1 MRIIHIIALL
11 LITALLNTAAGI
23 ANVSEQGAKARLESV
38 QTQIRKLRSKRAK
51 TKGES
56 AALQA
61 ELARME
67 SKIGRI
73 NRQIV
78 LANREQSRL
87 NEKEQLLEQRKDNL
101 QTELDKQKVVLGE
114 QLRAAYAMGRQ
125 QKIKLLL
132 NQQEPSSIGRTLMYF
147 DYLNKN
153 RSDQISQLQLTL
165 AELLHLEREISE
177 NRLELSRLHNEL
189 QVSRRKLEDTRKDR
203 RKTLHALRQELQS
216 QGEKLTN
223 LLVDEQELQQVIK
236 EIQLALADI
245 PKSGNGNSPFKE
257 LKGKLSWP
265 TLNPVGHNQSR
276 RHGTAR
282 GQLKWHG
289 VLIDAKT
296 NQSVHAVSRG
306 RVAFADW
313 MRGYGLLIIIDHGQ
327 NYMSLYGHN
336 QSLYRD
342 VGDWVE
348 SGDMISTVGDSGG
361 QSMPGL
367 YFEIRH
373 KGKPID
379 PVAWFSSKFKVS
391 KNISK

>member
-1 MRIIHIIALL
+1 MRIIHIITLFL
-11 LITALLNTAAGI
+11 VIGLLNTAAGI

-38 QTQIRKLRSKRAK
+38 QNQIRSLRNKVSKS
-51 TKGES
+51 KGKA

-61 ELARME
+61 ELALAE
-67 SKIGRI
+67 TKIGRL
-73 NRQIV
+73 NRR
-78 LANREQSRL
+78 LARVKREQSRL
-87 NEKEQLLEQRKDNL
+87 TEDQLALEQRRRNL
-101 QTELDKQKVVLGE
+101 QTGLDEQKEVLGE
-114 QLRAAYAMGRQ
+114 QLRAAYVMGRQ

-153 RSDQISQLQLTL
+153 RSAQISEIQLTL
-165 AELLHLEREISE
+165 AELLRTEHEISE
-177 NRLELSRLHNEL
+177 NRLELTRLHDEL
-189 QVSRRKLEDTRKDR
+189 QVSRRKLESSRNQRK
-203 RKTLHALRQELQS
+203 KTLHALHNELRKQD
-216 QGEKLTN
+216 QTLKN
-223 LLVDEQELQQVIK
+223 LLVDERELQRVIK

-245 PKSGNGNSPFKE
+245 PQMRHGNAAFE
-257 LKGKLSWP
+257 ALKGKLSWP
-265 TLNPVGHNQSR
+265 TSNPIEHHPTT
-276 RHGTAR
+276 RHKTAR
-282 GQLKWHG
+282 GQLKWQG

-296 NQSVHAVSRG
+296 NQSVHAISHG

-327 NYMSLYGHN
+327 GYMSLYGHN
-336 QSLYRD
+336 QSLYRE

-361 QSMPGL
+361 QSTPGL

-373 KGKPID
+373 KGKPVD
-379 PVAWFSSKFKVS
+379 PVAWFASKFRVS